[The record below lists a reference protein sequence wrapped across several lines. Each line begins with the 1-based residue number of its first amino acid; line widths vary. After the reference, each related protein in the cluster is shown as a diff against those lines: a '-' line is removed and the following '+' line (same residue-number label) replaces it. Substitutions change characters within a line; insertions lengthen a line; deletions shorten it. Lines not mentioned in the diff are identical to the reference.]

1 MYSTYHLSRDAYLS
15 AIVVVRDRLKNRIAM
30 TPAMR
35 ASALDDQAI
44 SDFVSDYYDQRFVG
58 YDCIPVIYNK
68 NLVKL
73 WEKEHDVLHKNGL
86 CSNCQ
91 TCIIGRSLKP

>member
-58 YDCIPVIYNK
+58 YDCIPIY
-68 NLVKL
+68 
-73 WEKEHDVLHKNGL
+73 
-86 CSNCQ
+86 
-91 TCIIGRSLKP
+91 IIKTLSSYGRRSTMFFTRMAYAPIVRPV